1 MVTAVDATP
10 SSARRAAKGARVGK
24 AGKAASVARVARIP
38 TMAKAAEAARAA
50 KIAPS
55 PYRKLLWFLSAFVGV
70 EVVVAIILT
79 LLLVLPSNP
88 DLVAGLSTREI
99 VVIEAILF
107 LSGMMSG
114 LSGFGFS
121 AVGAATLL
129 FIPPLTEAPLLQ
141 SLSTGNQLLSLE
153 RLRADMP
160 SSWRA
165 FWAGPGWP
173 IVGGMP
179 GAYAGI
185 WMLGHLPARQL
196 MTVFGS
202 VLVLYC
208 LYSLFR
214 RAGARLRGFDG
225 PVTGAIVGFIGGAF
239 GGFTA
244 FPGAAVVVWAGLRDL
259 PKVQSRAIVQPYIIM
274 SQLFSLG
281 LIALRQPQWLTGNY
295 LALLLCTLPVVLPG
309 TFCGVTLYRRISDV
323 NFRRISFILL
333 GLSGAALL
341 IKLYGP
347 ALAQLL

>member
-1 MVTAVDATP
+1 MVTAVGATP
-10 SSARRAAKGARVGK
+10 SNTARRAAK
-24 AGKAASVARVARIP
+24 I
-38 TMAKAAEAARAA
+38 ARAGTA
-50 KIAPS
+50 TRSATSARSIRSVKSAQADPS
-55 PYRKLLWFLSAFVGV
+55 PYRKLLWFLSAVVGV
-70 EVVVAIILT
+70 EVLVAVILT
-79 LLLVLPSNP
+79 LLLVLPNKP
-88 DLVAGLSTREI
+88 DLVAGLSTHNI

-107 LSGMMSG
+107 LSGVMSG

-129 FIPPLTEAPLLQ
+129 FIPPVTEAPLLQ

-160 SSWRA
+160 GSWRA

-179 GAYAGI
+179 GAYVGI
-185 WMLGHLPARQL
+185 WMLAHLPARQL

-214 RAGARLRGFDG
+214 RSGARLRGFDG
-225 PVTGAIVGFIGGAF
+225 PITGAIVGFIGGAF

-274 SQLFSLG
+274 SQVFSLG
-281 LIALRQPQWLTGNY
+281 LIALRQPQWLTGHY
-295 LALLLCTLPVVLPG
+295 LPLLVWTLPVVLPG

-347 ALAQLL
+347 MLAQLL

>member
-1 MVTAVDATP
+1 MVTAVG
-10 SSARRAAKGARVGK
+10 AAKAAKVAKVTNVANVARVTK
-24 AGKAASVARVARIP
+24 VPSVARVARVARVANV
-38 TMAKAAEAARAA
+38 AKVDRS
-50 KIAPS
+50 S
-55 PYRKLLWFLSAFVGV
+55 PRKLLWFLSAFVGV

-79 LLLVLPSNP
+79 LLLVLPNKP
-88 DLVAGLSTREI
+88 DLVAGLSTREL
-99 VVIEAILF
+99 VLIEAILF
-107 LSGMMSG
+107 VSGMMSG

-129 FIPPLTEAPLLQ
+129 FIPPITEAPLLQ
-141 SLSTGNQLLSLE
+141 TLSTGNQLLSLE

-185 WMLGHLPARQL
+185 WMLSHLPARQL

-208 LYSLFR
+208 VYSLFR
-214 RAGARLRGFDG
+214 SAGARLRGFDG
-225 PVTGAIVGFIGGAF
+225 PITGVIVGFIGGAF

-281 LIALRQPQWLTGNY
+281 LIALKQPQWLTGHY
-295 LALLLCTLPVVLPG
+295 FSLLLCTLPAVLPG

-347 ALAQLL
+347 VLARLL

>member
-10 SSARRAAKGARVGK
+10 SSSALRAVKAAAR
-24 AGKAASVARVARIP
+24 AGKVVNVAKAANVARVARV
-38 TMAKAAEAARAA
+38 AKV
-50 KIAPS
+50 APP
-55 PYRKLLWFLSAFVGV
+55 PYRKLLWFLSAVVGV
-70 EVVVAIILT
+70 EVLAAIILT
-79 LLLVLPSNP
+79 LLLVLPNKP
-88 DLVAGLSTREI
+88 DLVAGLSTHNI

-129 FIPPLTEAPLLQ
+129 FIPPVTEAPLLQ
-141 SLSTGNQLLSLE
+141 TLSTGNQLLSLE

-214 RAGARLRGFDG
+214 PAGARLRGFDG

-259 PKVQSRAIVQPYIIM
+259 PKV
-274 SQLFSLG
+274 
-281 LIALRQPQWLTGNY
+281 
-295 LALLLCTLPVVLPG
+295 
-309 TFCGVTLYRRISDV
+309 
-323 NFRRISFILL
+323 
-333 GLSGAALL
+333 
-341 IKLYGP
+341 
-347 ALAQLL
+347 

>member
-10 SSARRAAKGARVGK
+10 SSSALRAVKAAR
-24 AGKAASVARVARIP
+24 AGKVVNVA
-38 TMAKAAEAARAA
+38 KAARAA
-50 KIAPS
+50 KVTKLAKVAPP
-55 PYRKLLWFLSAFVGV
+55 PYRKLLWFLSAVVGV
-70 EVVVAIILT
+70 EVLVAIILT
-79 LLLVLPSNP
+79 LLLVLPNKP
-88 DLVAGLSTREI
+88 DLVAGLSTHNI

-129 FIPPLTEAPLLQ
+129 FIPPVTEAPLLQ
-141 SLSTGNQLLSLE
+141 TLSTGNQLLSLE

-160 SSWRA
+160 GSWRA

-214 RAGARLRGFDG
+214 PAGARLRGFDG

-281 LIALRQPQWLTGNY
+281 LIALKQPQWLTGHY
-295 LALLLCTLPVVLPG
+295 LALLLWTLPVVLPG

-333 GLSGAALL
+333 GASGAALL

-347 ALAQLL
+347 VLAQLL

>member
-10 SSARRAAKGARVGK
+10 SSARRAAKVARTGK
-24 AGKAASVARVARIP
+24 ATRAASVARVARIP
-38 TMAKAAEAARAA
+38 TIAKAAEAAKAA
-50 KIAPS
+50 KAAPS

-79 LLLVLPSNP
+79 LLLVLPNKP
-88 DLVAGLSTREI
+88 DLVAGLSTRTI

-214 RAGARLRGFDG
+214 RAGTRLRGFDG
-225 PVTGAIVGFIGGAF
+225 PVTGVIVGFIGGAF

-244 FPGAAVVVWAGLRDL
+244 FPGAAVVVWTGLRDL
-259 PKVQSRAIVQPYIIM
+259 PKAQSRAIVQPYIIM

-295 LALLLCTLPVVLPG
+295 LALLVWTLPVVLPG

-347 ALAQLL
+347 ALAQLF

>member
-1 MVTAVDATP
+1 MVTAVGSTP
-10 SSARRAAKGARVGK
+10 SNSAL
-24 AGKAASVARVARIP
+24 
-38 TMAKAAEAARAA
+38 RAA
-50 KIAPS
+50 KIARAGKVSKAARSGEAARDARPERS

-70 EVVVAIILT
+70 EIAVAIILT
-79 LLLVLPSNP
+79 LLLVLPNQP
-88 DLVAGLSTREI
+88 DLIAGLSTHSI

-107 LSGMMSG
+107 LSGVMSG

-129 FIPPLTEAPLLQ
+129 FIPPVTEAPLLQ
-141 SLSTGNQLLSLE
+141 TLSTGNQLLSLE

-185 WMLGHLPARQL
+185 WMLAHLPARQL

-214 RAGARLRGFDG
+214 RSGARLRGFDG

-244 FPGAAVVVWAGLRDL
+244 FPGAAVVVWTGLRDL
-259 PKVQSRAIVQPYIIM
+259 PKAQSRAIVQPYIIM

-281 LIALRQPQWLTGNY
+281 LIALRQPQWLTGHY
-295 LALLLCTLPVVLPG
+295 LALLLCTLPIVLPG

-347 ALAQLL
+347 ALAQLF